1 MNFDYLL
8 VLRYNINLNKDI
20 NRREKTVG
28 IGTEKGITFL
38 LTLLSLLGLSSGISG
53 KNIME

>member
-8 VLRYNINLNKDI
+8 VLRYNINLNKNID
-20 NRREKTVG
+20 RRELPVSVLQ
-28 IGTEKGITFL
+28 KGITSL
-38 LTLLSLLGLSSGISG
+38 LTLLSLLSLSSGISG